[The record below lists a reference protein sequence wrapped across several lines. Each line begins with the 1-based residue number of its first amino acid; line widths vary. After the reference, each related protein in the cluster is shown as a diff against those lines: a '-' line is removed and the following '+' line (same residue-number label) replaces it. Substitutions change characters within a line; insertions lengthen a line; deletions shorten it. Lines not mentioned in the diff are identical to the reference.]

1 MYDYTFAL
9 INDELNYII
18 PLEGYELMRIEIEFP
33 DVKLI
38 FLSHDKLT
46 VRVMNYEIDTV
57 SFEEIYKKA
66 DYLKPYTGKRKYK
79 EE

>member
-1 MYDYTFAL
+1 MYDYMFAF
-9 INDELNYII
+9 INDELNSII

-46 VRVMNYEIDTV
+46 VRVMNYEYDEVGWELIL
-57 SFEEIYKKA
+57 KK